1 LSLIACLSAGAFAQT
16 FDVASVKPSGPK
28 SVRMSDGGPG
38 THDPERFSYSKA
50 RLKDLLYYAWGLVSE
65 QQISGPGW
73 LETELYD
80 IVAKIPPGTTKKQFQ
95 VMLQNLLAERF
106 KMRVHHETKEFPVYE
121 LVVGKGGPK
130 LTESV
135 EGAPPVNKDGFPP
148 LPEGRPGIVVRQDV
162 TGRARMIG
170 HEEPISRLAD
180 MLGNPTDRVVLDKT
194 GLTGKYDF
202 TLAYNWKELAS
213 ADDDPSP
220 NVFIAVQ
227 QQLGLKLVDK
237 KAPFDV
243 IVVDHAEK
251 VPTEN

>member
-1 LSLIACLSAGAFAQT
+1 
-16 FDVASVKPSGPK
+16 
-28 SVRMSDGGPG
+28 
-38 THDPERFSYSKA
+38 
-50 RLKDLLYYAWGLVSE
+50 
-65 QQISGPGW
+65 
-73 LETELYD
+73 
-80 IVAKIPPGTTKKQFQ
+80 
-95 VMLQNLLAERF
+95 
-106 KMRVHHETKEFPVYE
+106 
-121 LVVGKGGPK
+121 
-130 LTESV
+130 
-135 EGAPPVNKDGFPP
+135 
-148 LPEGRPGIVVRQDV
+148 
-162 TGRARMIG
+162 MIG

-180 MLGNPTDRVVLDKT
+180 MLGNPTGRVVLDKT
-194 GLTGKYDF
+194 GLKGKYDF